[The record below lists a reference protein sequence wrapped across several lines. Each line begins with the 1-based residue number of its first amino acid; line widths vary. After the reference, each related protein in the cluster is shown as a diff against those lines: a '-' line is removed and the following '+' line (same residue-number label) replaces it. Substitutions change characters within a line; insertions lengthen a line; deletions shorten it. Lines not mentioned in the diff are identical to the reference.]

1 MTPSLASARAL
12 GLVIGVTAD
21 ACLGDPRRWHPVA
34 GFGTLAAALERRL
47 WADDT
52 GRGALHVA
60 LSVGPVIALGV
71 AAEALTRRPAARALA
86 TAAAT
91 WAALGAH
98 SLAHEGRLMAD
109 ALDAGDLDAAR
120 ARLPHLCGRAPDGL
134 DAGELARASI
144 ESLAEN
150 TNDAVVAPLF
160 WVALC
165 GVPGVLAHRAINT
178 LDAMVGHRSPRYARF
193 GSAAAHLDDAS
204 AWLSARATGALACAL
219 APLAGG
225 SSVDAWRVMRRD
237 AHDHPS
243 PNGGWCEA
251 AWAGALGVRL
261 GGRNVYHGR
270 VEERGR
276 LGEPDAPRPDAPAV
290 RRAARLVT
298 AVTAAAAGIAAAS
311 VIAAPRVG
319 RLARPGARPAAAKGS
334 ACPAS

>member
-1 MTPSLASARAL
+1 MTSSLACARAL
-12 GLVIGVTAD
+12 GLVIGVAAD
-21 ACLGDPRRWHPVA
+21 ACLGDPRRFHPVA
-34 GFGTLAAALERRL
+34 GFGTCAAALERRL
-47 WADDT
+47 WADRT

-71 AAEALTRRPAARALA
+71 AAERLTRRPVGRALA

-91 WAALGAH
+91 WVALGAH

-120 ARLPHLCGRAPDGL
+120 ARLPHLCGRAPDDL
-134 DAGELARASI
+134 EVGELARATV

-193 GSAAAHLDDAS
+193 GSAAARLDDAS
-204 AWLSARATGALACAL
+204 AWLSARATGVLACGL

-225 SSVDAWRVMRRD
+225 SSADAWRVMLRD

-261 GGRNVYHGR
+261 GGRNVYAGR
-270 VEERGR
+270 VEVRGTLGDPEAPPPDAEGVRAAAVLVRTVAGAATVLAVAGSALAGWARGR
-276 LGEPDAPRPDAPAV
+276 
-290 RRAARLVT
+290 
-298 AVTAAAAGIAAAS
+298 AAG
-311 VIAAPRVG
+311 G
-319 RLARPGARPAAAKGS
+319 RA
-334 ACPAS
+334 

>member
-1 MTPSLASARAL
+1 MTSSLARARAL
-12 GLVIGVTAD
+12 GLVIGVAAD
-21 ACLGDPRRWHPVA
+21 ACLGDPRRFHPVA
-34 GFGTLAAALERRL
+34 GFGTYAAALERRL
-47 WADDT
+47 WADRT
-52 GRGALHVA
+52 ARGAVHVA

-71 AAEALTRRPAARALA
+71 AAERLTRRPVGRALA

-91 WAALGAH
+91 WVALGAH

-120 ARLPHLCGRAPDGL
+120 ARLPHLCGRAPDDL
-134 DAGELARASI
+134 EVGELARATV

-193 GSAAAHLDDAS
+193 GSAAARLDDAS
-204 AWLSARATGALACAL
+204 AWLSARATGVLACGL
-219 APLAGG
+219 APLVDG
-225 SSVDAWRVMRRD
+225 SSADAWRVMRRD

-276 LGEPDAPRPDAPAV
+276 LGDPDAPRPDARAV

-298 AVTAAAAGIAAAS
+298 AVTVAATGVAAAS
-311 VIAAPRVG
+311 AMAAPRIG
-319 RLARPGARPAAAKGS
+319 RLIRPVTGRARAKG
-334 ACPAS
+334 